1 MHMMLRQLSGPS
13 TLVGSHPSSAAVA
26 GGWGGVGCKD
36 QHLVPVYRTGTSVSS
51 QVTLQDMFKTL
62 HVVSYFWI
70 EFPFFLLNKMKAQ
83 LTLTL

>member
-13 TLVGSHPSSAAVA
+13 TLVGSHPTSAAVA
-26 GGWGGVGCKD
+26 GGVGGWHKD

-70 EFPFFLLNKMKAQ
+70 EFPFFL
-83 LTLTL
+83 